1 MIMRFPSIPQYRQLP
16 ELQTIEDL
24 INSANRLARCKVEA
38 RIAHESKEFPIYSIA
53 LGPDDPTT
61 PVFAVFAGV
70 HGLERVG
77 THVANAFLESVLQ
90 LLTWDEHF
98 QNALERTR
106 LLFVPLINPVGM
118 SLMRRSN
125 GNGIDLMRNAPI
137 DADEKVTLPLV
148 GGQRFSPRL
157 PWYRGSKDA
166 PMEMEAQTICNFV
179 ERELFHASVAISVD
193 IHSGFGRIDRLW
205 FPYARSRKPFH
216 HLAEIMAFKELLD
229 RTYPNHVYQVEPQS
243 QQYTTH
249 GDLWDY
255 LYEKHHQQADPTRI
269 FLPLSLEMGSW
280 MWVKKNPRQI
290 FNVLGAF
297 NPFIEHRFKRVLRRH
312 ILLLDFMFRAA
323 GSHQAWRPSEPLRT
337 EELRSKAKLLWWPA
351 TKN

>member
-1 MIMRFPSIPQYRQLP
+1 MHAPRIPRFRQLP
-16 ELQTIEDL
+16 ELQTLEKL
-24 INSANRLARCKVEA
+24 VSLAGANARVRVEA
-38 RIAHESKEFPIYSIA
+38 MIPFEGKEFPIHSMM
-53 LGPDDPTT
+53 LGPDDPSA
-61 PVFAVFAGV
+61 PIFAIFAGV

-77 THVANAFLESVLQ
+77 THVATAFLESVLQ
-90 LLTWDEHF
+90 LLTWDVHL
-98 QNALERTR
+98 QDALRRTR

-118 SLMRRSN
+118 SMMRRSN

-137 DADEKVTLPLV
+137 DAEGKVTIPLV
-148 GGQRFSPRL
+148 GGQRYSPKL
-157 PWYRGSKDA
+157 PWFRGIEGA
-166 PMEMEAQTICNFV
+166 PMEAEAQAICKLV
-179 ERELFHASVAISVD
+179 ERELFGAKVALSVD
-193 IHSGFGRIDRLW
+193 IHSGFGRVDRLW
-205 FPYARSRKPFH
+205 FPYAKSRKPFH
-216 HLAEIMAFKELLD
+216 HLSEIMALKELLD
-229 RTYPNHVYQVEPQS
+229 RTYPNHVYVVEPQS

-255 LYEKHHQQADPTRI
+255 LYEKHHAQFGLDRT

-323 GSHQAWRPSEPLRT
+323 GSHTAWAPIDPVYRVDLRT
-337 EELRSKAKLLWWPA
+337 RANKLWWSHH
-351 TKN
+351 